1 MSGNGGG
8 REGGG
13 AGKMRLQKFLSRAGV
28 ASRRASEG
36 LIEAGRV
43 RVNGAVVTQLGARVD
58 AAADVVEVDGR
69 RVEESA
75 PVWIALHKPAG
86 YVCTRRDRHGRRT
99 IYDLVPAE
107 HRALFHVG
115 RLDLES
121 EGLVLLTNQG
131 GVANRLLHPR
141 YEVDR
146 VYEVEA
152 KGRATQTTVRRLLA
166 GVELDDGPARAHD
179 ARVLE
184 ARASWS
190 RLRLTMREGRKREVR
205 RMLEALDHPVRR
217 LVRLRLGPVE
227 LGDLAPGAWR
237 LLDDAERAE
246 LRRFTARRAAGS
258 ERDDTERRGS

>member
-1 MSGNGGG
+1 
-8 REGGG
+8 
-13 AGKMRLQKFLSRAGV
+13 MRLQKYLSRAGV

-36 LIEAGRV
+36 MIEAGRV
-43 RVNGAVVTQLGARVD
+43 RVNGVVVKELGVKVD
-58 AAADVVEVDGR
+58 PAADVVEVDGA
-69 RVEESA
+69 RVEEAA

-107 HRALFHVG
+107 YEALFHVG

-141 YEVDR
+141 YQVDR
-146 VYEVEA
+146 VYEVA
-152 KGRATQTTVRRLLA
+152 VKGRVTQTTLRRLLA
-166 GVELDDGPARAHD
+166 GVVLEDGPAHAHV
-179 ARVLE
+179 ATMMEVQAG
-184 ARASWS
+184 ARAGAVGS
-190 RLRLTMREGRKREVR
+190 RLQVTMREGRKREVR
-205 RMLEALDHPVRR
+205 RMLEVVGHPVLR

-237 LLDDAERAE
+237 LLGDAERAE
-246 LRRFTARRAAGS
+246 LRRFTERRAAGPRPD
-258 ERDDTERRGS
+258 ETERRGS